1 MRQPFAALQRIP
13 LVKDV
18 NLFEDEKRPQ
28 ASNACH
34 KPMLRIA
41 KWTAQSMAPAHE
53 VIMSNA
59 PIAIIGTGIAGL
71 SAARTLHDA
80 GQAVQLFDK
89 SRRSGGRM
97 ASKTIGSG
105 TLDLGTQYFT
115 ARDRRFTEIVH
126 QWQADGWADQ
136 WSPSLFQSRDGQ
148 LSPSTDEQLRWVGT
162 PTMSAITQGLLDDLP
177 VTFSCRITEVF
188 RGEEFWTLVDAT
200 GASHGPFSQVI
211 IAVPAPQAAA
221 LLAAAPKLAAVA
233 ASVAM
238 EPTWAVALG
247 FATPLETSVEGC
259 FVRDDALDWIARDH
273 SKPGRDGS
281 LDTWVLHA
289 SSQWSRQHIDLSREA
304 VIELLHG
311 AFAELIDCVVP
322 APAFTLAHRWLYAR
336 PTQPHEWSAL
346 ADPGLGLYACGDWCL
361 SGRVEG
367 AWLSGQEVA
376 RKLLENL

>member
-1 MRQPFAALQRIP
+1 MS
-13 LVKDV
+13 
-18 NLFEDEKRPQ
+18 KR
-28 ASNACH
+28 
-34 KPMLRIA
+34 
-41 KWTAQSMAPAHE
+41 
-53 VIMSNA
+53 

-80 GQAVQLFDK
+80 GQTVQLFDK
-89 SRRSGGRM
+89 SRGSGGRM
-97 ASKTIGSG
+97 STKTVESD
-105 TLDLGTQYFT
+105 TFDLGTQYFT
-115 ARDRRFTEIVH
+115 TRDRRFTEVVH
-126 QWQADGWADQ
+126 QWQAKGWAEQ
-136 WSPSLFQSRDGQ
+136 WSPNLYQSHDGQ

-162 PTMSAITQGLLDDLP
+162 PTMSTITRCLIDAIP

-200 GASHGPFSQVI
+200 GTNHGPFSHVI
-211 IAVPAPQAAA
+211 IAIPAPQASA

-247 FATPLETSVEGC
+247 FVTPLETGVEGC
-259 FVRDDALDWIARDH
+259 FVRDNTLDWIARDR
-273 SKPGRDGS
+273 SKPGRDGI

-289 SSQWSRQHIDLSREA
+289 TSRWSRQHIDLPRDE
-304 VIELLHG
+304 VTELLHG

-336 PTQPHEWSAL
+336 PTLAHEWSAL

-367 AWLSGQEVA
+367 AWLSGQEAA